1 VCGHAAGPARR
12 RSAAG
17 RDTEGVDWQATPYTA
32 PAALAG
38 VLVAALG
45 LSVWRRRPAAGAAE
59 CALFAL
65 AVSVWCL
72 ANAGEF
78 ASASLGGKLL
88 WTRIEYI
95 GVVAAPPLW
104 LAGMVAYTGLGS
116 RVPRRRLTFLAI
128 VPITTTALVWTNDW
142 HHLVWTSSGLVTI
155 GSYTVWTATYGLWF
169 WVHAAYCYLVL
180 GLAAILVLRW
190 LWRSPRPYRGQAVSL
205 LVGMVAPWLANVAYI
220 ARVGPFPPIDLTSF
234 GFAFGSVAVGLGQ
247 FRLGLFGAVPLAR
260 EALFEQLPDAAVV
273 LDPCGRVIGLNPAA
287 QRLLALRGRAAIGR
301 SAADALVG
309 WPRWIT
315 RASAAARHSHSTEL
329 TLVAGGG
336 RRHFDARI
344 SALTDRH
351 GRPVGRLVVLR
362 DITEKARA
370 EREHEQLIR
379 EQAARAEAE
388 RARGDLRFLAR
399 ASLELASS
407 LDYETTLATAARLAV
422 PSLGDWCFVTIA
434 PVDDN
439 EQAQEQVAMYAAD
452 APGTPLRQLVARYP
466 FAPGLAPGV
475 ADVSSR
481 GRPVA
486 YPTISDALLQT
497 AARDAESLALL
508 RAVCL
513 RRAVVLPLVAYDRV
527 LGALSCYSLQ
537 PGRHDGPDA
546 MALAE
551 ELARRCALAI
561 SNARLYQEQRELVR
575 HLRQLRDQ
583 LEATEREQVVTDE
596 RHRIAHELHDR
607 VAQTFFS
614 IGLTTRA
621 ALDQATD
628 PGDAVHGTLA
638 SILRSAEQ
646 GAGQVRDAI
655 FALTRAEVHD
665 RGLVEALWQLVRN
678 FQQATGI
685 EADLVVSGAEHRAP
699 PEVAEALHAIARGA
713 LDNVGQHARASAVVV
728 SLRFEPDAA
737 TLTVQ
742 DDGVGAS
749 PLMLST
755 LADSATRFGLRGM
768 RERVVRQGGTFTAAP
783 GDEGGF
789 VVRVCLPLPDPGVVA
804 GG

>member
-1 VCGHAAGPARR
+1 
-12 RSAAG
+12 
-17 RDTEGVDWQATPYTA
+17 
-32 PAALAG
+32 
-38 VLVAALG
+38 
-45 LSVWRRRPAAGAAE
+45 
-59 CALFAL
+59 
-65 AVSVWCL
+65 
-72 ANAGEF
+72 
-78 ASASLGGKLL
+78 
-88 WTRIEYI
+88 
-95 GVVAAPPLW
+95 
-104 LAGMVAYTGLGS
+104 
-116 RVPRRRLTFLAI
+116 
-128 VPITTTALVWTNDW
+128 
-142 HHLVWTSSGLVTI
+142 
-155 GSYTVWTATYGLWF
+155 VWTATYGRWF

-190 LWRSPRPYRGQAVSL
+190 LWRSPRPYRAQAAAL
-205 LVGMVAPWLANVAYI
+205 LVGMLAPWLANIAYI

-234 GFAFGSVAVGLGQ
+234 GFALGSVAVGLGQ

-273 LDPCGRVIGLNPAA
+273 LDTCGRVIGLNPAA
-287 QRLLALRGRAAIGR
+287 QRLIALGGRAAIGR
-301 SAADALVG
+301 SAADVLVG
-309 WPRWIT
+309 WPTWIT
-315 RASAAARHSHSTEL
+315 GASAVARDATEL
-329 TLVAGGG
+329 TLVTGGAH
-336 RRHFDARI
+336 RHFDARV

-434 PVDDN
+434 PADDDK
-439 EQAQEQVAMYAAD
+439 QAQDQVAMYAAA

-486 YPTISDALLQT
+486 YPTIADALLQT

-575 HLRQLRDQ
+575 HLRQLRDR

-621 ALDQATD
+621 ALDQATN
-628 PGDAVHGTLA
+628 PGDALHGTLA

-646 GAGQVRDAI
+646 GASQVRDAI

-665 RGLVEALWQLVRN
+665 RGLVQALWQLVRN

-755 LADSATRFGLRGM
+755 LAESATRFGLRSM

-789 VVRVCLPLPDPGVVA
+789 VVRACLPLPDSGVA
-804 GG
+804 ARG

>member
-1 VCGHAAGPARR
+1 
-12 RSAAG
+12 
-17 RDTEGVDWQATPYTA
+17 VDWQATPYTA

-38 VLVAALG
+38 VLVATLG
-45 LSVWRRRPAAGAAE
+45 LSVWRRRPAPGAAE

-78 ASASLGGKLL
+78 ASASLAGKLL
-88 WTRIEYI
+88 WTRIEYSA
-95 GVVAAPPLW
+95 VVAAPPLW

-116 RVPRRRLTFLAI
+116 RLPRRRLLFLAI

-142 HHLVWTSSGLVTI
+142 HCLVWASSGLVTI
-155 GSYTVWTATYGLWF
+155 GSYTVWTASYGPWF
-169 WVHAAYCYLVL
+169 WVHAAYCYLSL
-180 GLAAILVLRW
+180 GLAAVLGIRW
-190 LWRSPRPYRGQAVSL
+190 LLRSPRPYRAQAASL
-205 LVGMVAPWLANVAYI
+205 LAGMFAPWLANIVYV
-220 ARVGPFPPIDLTSF
+220 ARVGPFPAIDLTSF
-234 GFAFGSVAVGLGQ
+234 GFALGSVAVGLGL

-260 EALFEQLPDAAVV
+260 EALFEQLADAAVV
-273 LDPCGRVIGLNPAA
+273 LDRCGRVIGLNPAA
-287 QRLLALRGRAAIGR
+287 QRLLALGGRAAIGR
-301 SAADALVG
+301 SAADVLVG
-309 WPRWIT
+309 WPMWIT
-315 RASAAARHSHSTEL
+315 SASAVPRDSTEL
-329 TLVAGGG
+329 TLVTGGAH
-336 RRHFDARI
+336 RHFDARV

-388 RARGDLRFLAR
+388 SARGDLRFLAR
-399 ASLELASS
+399 ASLALASL
-407 LDYETTLATAARLAV
+407 LDYGTTLATAARLAV

-434 PVDDN
+434 PVDDD
-439 EQAQEQVAMYAAD
+439 EPAQEQVAMYAAD
-452 APGTPLRQLVARYP
+452 APGTPVRQLVARYP

-475 ADVSSR
+475 ADVASR
-481 GRPVA
+481 WRPVA

-497 AARDAESLALL
+497 VARDAESLALL

-537 PGRHDGPDA
+537 PARHDGPDA

-575 HLRQLRDQ
+575 HLRQLRDR

-628 PGDAVHGTLA
+628 PGDALHGTLG

-665 RGLVEALWQLVRN
+665 RGLVQALWQLVRN

-755 LADSATRFGLRGM
+755 LAESATRFGLRSM
-768 RERVVRQGGTFTAAP
+768 RERVVRQGGTFTAAL

-789 VVRVCLPLPDPGVVA
+789 VVRVCLPLPDSGVAAPG
-804 GG
+804 